1 MREDLKNI
9 ASNVVDPKKLTR
21 NYYHDTIN
29 ETEKFG
35 KNFIREM
42 TKKEVNDIIEIRC
55 GLFPC
60 NLNYWHSKPQNKL
73 GKRCR
78 WCEDKHKDEDEKHLL
93 EICKEPPILNELD
106 CNYKELCFGNIID
119 PDRKL
124 RKMIDKYKC
133 ILKKRGEKT

>member
-1 MREDLKNI
+1 
-9 ASNVVDPKKLTR
+9 
-21 NYYHDTIN
+21 
-29 ETEKFG
+29 
-35 KNFIREM
+35 M

-60 NLNYWHSKPQNKL
+60 NLNYWHSKPKNVL

-78 WCEDKHKDEDEKHLL
+78 WCEDSYKDEDERHLL
-93 EICKEPPILNELD
+93 EFCKDSPILNELE
-106 CNYKELCFGNIID
+106 CNYKKLCFGDTID
-119 PDRKL
+119 PERKL